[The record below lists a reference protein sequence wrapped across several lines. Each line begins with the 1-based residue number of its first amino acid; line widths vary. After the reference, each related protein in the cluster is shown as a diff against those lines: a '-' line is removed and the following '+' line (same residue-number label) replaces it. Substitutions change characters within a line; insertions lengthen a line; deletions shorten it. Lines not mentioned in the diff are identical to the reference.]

1 MLNILEKGFMSKYTP
16 INDAYKITN
25 QVEILELIG
34 KHINEFYLSNL
45 TTANKNNDNTRKYN
59 INNVV
64 DKYKNK

>member
-1 MLNILEKGFMSKYTP
+1 MSKYTP

-45 TTANKNNDNTRKYN
+45 TTENKNNDNTRKYN
-59 INNVV
+59 INNVLTTIE
-64 DKYKNK
+64 